1 MKLFN
6 YVHEIGIDLGTSSVL
21 ISTKKGIA
29 LKEPSIVTMY
39 RSGKTIHAVGQT
51 SETMLG
57 RTPVGIVAVRPI
69 RDGVISDYKAT
80 EEMLRVFIKKVCHN
94 NIIKPSVVVS
104 VPGGAT
110 EVEKR
115 AVQDALLRSGARKVH
130 VVSAPIAAAIGAG
143 IDISRPSGAMVIDI
157 GGGVTDIA
165 VISMNGIVASSSLKI
180 AGDRFDDAIVRYVR
194 KKFAIIIGEKT
205 AEYVKKEI
213 GCVQPRNES
222 LTCEIKGRSLVSGLP
237 QTMLISS
244 DEVMEA
250 LSESVNSIVEE
261 IINVLEQTPP
271 ELAGD
276 ISDRGITLTGGGSLL
291 YGFGKLISSR
301 TGIKVIIPDEPL
313 ETVAKGTGKFLLKKN
328 LLQ

>member
-1 MKLFN
+1 MFN
-6 YVHEIGIDLGTSSVL
+6 YVNEIGIDLGTSSVM
-21 ISTKKGIA
+21 ISTKKGIV
-29 LKEPSIVTMY
+29 LKEPSIVTIY
-39 RSGKTIHAVGQT
+39 RSGKTIHAVGQA

-57 RTPVGIVAVRPI
+57 RTPMGIIAVRPI
-69 RDGVISDYKAT
+69 KDGVISDYKAT
-80 EEMLRVFIKKVCHN
+80 EEMLNVFIKKVCAK
-94 NIIKPSVVVS
+94 NIIKPKVVVS

-115 AVQDALLRSGARKVH
+115 AVQDALLRSGARKVQ
-130 VVSAPIAAAIGAG
+130 VISSPIAAAIGAG
-143 IDISRPSGAMVIDI
+143 IDISRPSGSMIIDI

-165 VISMNGIVASSSLKI
+165 VISMNGMVSSSSVKI

-213 GCVQPRNES
+213 GCVQPRPES

-244 DEVMEA
+244 EEIMEA
-250 LSESVNSIVEE
+250 LNEPVNSIIEE
-261 IINVLEQTPP
+261 IINVLELTPP

-276 ISDRGITLTGGGSLL
+276 ISDRGIILTGGGSLL
-291 YGFGKLISSR
+291 YGFNKLIQSA
-301 TGIKVIIPDEPL
+301 TGIKVVIPDSPL
-313 ETVAKGTGKFLLKKN
+313 ETVARGCGKILVKKN

>member
-1 MKLFN
+1 MFN
-6 YVHEIGIDLGTSSVL
+6 QIQEIGIDLGTSSVL
-21 ISTKKGIA
+21 IATKKHIA
-29 LKEPSIVTMY
+29 LKEPSIVTVY
-39 RSGKTIHAVGQT
+39 RSSKTIHAVGKA

-57 RTPVGIVAVRPI
+57 RTPVGIVAVRPM
-69 RDGVISDYKAT
+69 RDGVIADYKAT
-80 EEMLRVFIKKVCHN
+80 EEMLSVFIKKVCAH
-94 NIIKPSVVVS
+94 NIIKPAVVVS

-115 AVQDALLRSGARKVH
+115 AVEDAILHSGARKVT
-130 VVSAPIAAAIGAG
+130 VVSAPIAAAIGEG
-143 IDISRPSGAMVIDI
+143 IDISRPSGNLVIDI

-165 VISMNGIVASSSLKI
+165 VISMNGIVVSTSLKI

-213 GCVQPRNES
+213 GCVQERPQL
-222 LTCEIKGRSLVSGLP
+222 LTTEIKGRSLVSGLP
-237 QTMLISS
+237 QSMLISS
-244 DEVMEA
+244 AEIMEA
-250 LSESVNSIVEE
+250 LSESVNSIIEA

-276 ISDRGITLTGGGSLL
+276 IADSGITLTGGGSLL
-291 YGFGKLISSR
+291 YGLDKLISSA
-301 TGIKVIIPDEPL
+301 TGIKVNTCEDPIAS
-313 ETVAKGTGKFLLKKN
+313 VARGTGRILTKKD

>member
-1 MKLFN
+1 MFN

-21 ISTKKGIA
+21 ISTKKGIV

-39 RSGKTIHAVGQT
+39 RSGKTIHAVGQA
-51 SETMLG
+51 SEVMLG
-57 RTPVGIVAVRPI
+57 RTPVGIVAVRPMKE
-69 RDGVISDYKAT
+69 GVISDYKAT
-80 EEMLRVFIKKVCHN
+80 EEMLRVFIKKVCSK
-94 NIIKPSVVVS
+94 NIIKPRVVVS

-115 AVQDALLRSGARKVH
+115 AVQDALLRSGARKVQ

-143 IDISRPSGAMVIDI
+143 IDISRPSGNMIIDI

-165 VISMNGIVASSSLKI
+165 VISMNGVVSSSSLKI

-213 GCVQPRNES
+213 GCVQPRPET

-244 DEVMEA
+244 DEIMEA
-250 LSESVNSIVEE
+250 LSESVNAIVEE
-261 IINVLEQTPP
+261 VINVLELTPP

-291 YGFGKLISSR
+291 YGLPKLISSA
-301 TGIKVIIPDEPL
+301 TGIKVVVPEGPL
-313 ETVAKGTGKFLLKKN
+313 ESVAKGTGKFLVKKN

>member
-1 MKLFN
+1 MLN
-6 YVHEIGIDLGTSSVL
+6 YVYEIGLDLGTSNVR
-21 ISTKKGIA
+21 ISTKKGVV
-29 LKEPSIVTMY
+29 LTEPSIVTMY
-39 RSGKTIHAVGQT
+39 RSSKTIHAVGLT
-51 SETMLG
+51 SEVMLG
-57 RTPVGIVAVRPI
+57 RTPVGIIAVRPMK
-69 RDGVISDYKAT
+69 DGVISDYKAT
-80 EEMLRVFIKKVCHN
+80 EEMLTVFIKKVCAR

-115 AVQDALLRSGARKVH
+115 AVIDALLKSGARKVQI
-130 VVSAPIAAAIGAG
+130 VSSPIAAAIGAG
-143 IDISRPSGAMVIDI
+143 CDISRPSGTMVVDI

-205 AEYVKKEI
+205 AEYVKKDI
-213 GCVQPRNES
+213 GCVSERPES
-222 LTCEIKGRSLVSGLP
+222 LNCEIKGRSLVSGLP

-244 DEVMEA
+244 GEIMEA
-250 LSESVNSIVEE
+250 LSESVNTIIEE

-276 ISDRGITLTGGGSLL
+276 ISDRGIILTGGSSLL
-291 YGFGKLISSR
+291 YGFDKLISKA
-301 TGIKVIIPDEPL
+301 TGIKVTIPDDPML
-313 ETVAKGTGKFLLKKN
+313 TVAKGTGKYLIKKN
-328 LLQ
+328 LL

>member
-1 MKLFN
+1 MFN
-6 YVHEIGIDLGTSSVL
+6 YVHEIGLDLGTSNVL

-39 RSGKTIHAVGQT
+39 RSSKTVHAVGQT
-51 SETMLG
+51 SEVMLG
-57 RTPVGIVAVRPI
+57 RTPVGIVAVRPMK
-69 RDGVISDYKAT
+69 DGVIADYKAT
-80 EEMLRVFIKKVCHN
+80 EEMLTVFIKKVCAH
-94 NIIKPSVVVS
+94 NIIKPLVVVS
-104 VPGGAT
+104 APGGAT

-115 AVQDALLRSGARKVH
+115 AVIDAVLKSGARKVH
-130 VVSAPIAAAIGAG
+130 VVSSPIAAAIGAG
-143 IDISRPSGAMVIDI
+143 IDISRPTGSMVIDI

-180 AGDRFDDAIVRYVR
+180 AGDRFDDAIVRYAR

-213 GCVQPRNES
+213 GCVAERPEN
-222 LTCEIKGRSLVSGLP
+222 LNCEIKGRSLVSGLP

-244 DEVMEA
+244 SEIMEA
-250 LSESVNSIVEE
+250 LNEPVNSIIEE
-261 IINVLEQTPP
+261 IVNVLEQTPP

-276 ISDRGITLTGGGSLL
+276 ISDRGITLTGGSALL
-291 YGFGKLISSR
+291 YGFDKLISKA
-301 TGIKVIIPDEPL
+301 TGIKVNIPEDPL
-313 ETVAKGTGKFLLKKN
+313 STVAKGTGKFLLKKN

>member
-1 MKLFN
+1 MFN
-6 YVHEIGIDLGTSSVL
+6 YVHEIGLDLGTSNVL

-39 RSGKTIHAVGQT
+39 RSSKTVHAVGQT
-51 SETMLG
+51 SEVMLG
-57 RTPVGIVAVRPI
+57 RTPVGIVAVRPMK
-69 RDGVISDYKAT
+69 DGVISDYRAT
-80 EEMLRVFIKKVCHN
+80 EEMLTVFIKKVCAH
-94 NIIKPSVVVS
+94 NIIKPLVVVS

-115 AVQDALLRSGARKVH
+115 AVMDAVLKSGARKAVI
-130 VVSAPIAAAIGAG
+130 VSAPIAAAIGAG
-143 IDISRPSGAMVIDI
+143 IDISRPTGSMVIDI

-165 VISMNGIVASSSLKI
+165 VISMNGIVASKSLKI

-213 GCVQPRNES
+213 GCVSERPEN
-222 LTCEIKGRSLVSGLP
+222 LNCEIKGRSLVSGLP

-244 DEVMEA
+244 SEVMEA
-250 LSESVNSIVEE
+250 LSEPVNSIIEE
-261 IINVLEQTPP
+261 IISVLEQTPP

-276 ISDRGITLTGGGSLL
+276 ISDRGITLTGGSALL
-291 YGFGKLISSR
+291 YGFDKLISKA
-301 TGIKVIIPDEPL
+301 TGIKVNIPEDPIS
-313 ETVAKGTGKFLLKKN
+313 TVAKGTGKFLLKKN